1 MVPVSF
7 IQFSYWLWS
16 QTGPSFDPA
25 QPKAAA
31 STGFS
36 VFSCQNFFRSC
47 GLVKKW
53 CLTHAGFHE
62 KRDVSGKASPKNSQS
77 LRRSLTFAH
86 LTEGGLSYCC
96 KAAVV
101 RIHRSVEVLRR
112 LSAKNW
118 CGLWQ
123 FQIHALIYVN
133 LLNPLHCALPVWTR
147 MVWPE
152 PVGSRIGICGD
163 SDSKLSRSAFV

>member
-25 QPKAAA
+25 KPKAAA

-77 LRRSLTFAH
+77 VPSPVAYFCSFDRRRLATVVRPEAVVSADSPIRRSLAQ
-86 LTEGGLSYCC
+86 
-96 KAAVV
+96 AVCV
-101 RIHRSVEVLRR
+101 
-112 LSAKNW
+112 
-118 CGLWQ
+118 
-123 FQIHALIYVN
+123 
-133 LLNPLHCALPVWTR
+133 LPVWTR